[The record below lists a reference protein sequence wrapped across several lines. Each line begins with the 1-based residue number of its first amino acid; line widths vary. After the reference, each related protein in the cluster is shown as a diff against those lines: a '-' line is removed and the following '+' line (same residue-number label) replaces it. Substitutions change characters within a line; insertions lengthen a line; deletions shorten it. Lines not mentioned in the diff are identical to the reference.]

1 MAKETYPQTY
11 GKETSALPDIMG
23 PLNIADEGDKLVPPN
38 DMAETAPGW
47 STGKSSKDPLGVV
60 VGGGK

>member
-1 MAKETYPQTY
+1 MKSGYPETY

-23 PLNIADEGDKLVPPN
+23 PLNIEHQGDVLVPSN
-38 DMAETAPGW
+38 DMAAVAPGW
-47 STGKSSKDPLGVV
+47 VTGKSSKDPLGVV

>member
-1 MAKETYPQTY
+1 MKSGYPDTY

-23 PLNIADEGDKLVPPN
+23 PLNIDQQGDSLAPAN
-38 DMAETAPGW
+38 DMAAVAPGW
-47 STGKSSKDPLGVV
+47 VTGKSSKDPLGVV